1 MEIVNGY
8 VCKTCCDVD
17 LAKKG
22 VDPAHPK
29 DGPYGIDSTAAKDAK
44 ETKDGGHAAFGPAVT
59 LGGALQATGANPGAG
74 TEDPGDQST
83 ASQGAGSPSASPP
96 AGQAGATPAA
106 GLQPGERV
114 NLSV

>member
-8 VCKTCCDVD
+8 VCKTSCDVD

-29 DGPYGIDSTAAKDAK
+29 DGPYGIDSTASKDSTAAKDG
-44 ETKDGGHAAFGPAVT
+44 DHAAFGPAVT
-59 LGGALQATGANPGAG
+59 LGGALQGTGATAAG
-74 TEDPGDQST
+74 
-83 ASQGAGSPSASPP
+83 
-96 AGQAGATPAA
+96 

-114 NLSV
+114 SLSV